1 MRTSWMK
8 PLALAMLASIV
19 ASACS
24 SGGGGD
30 KKEGQSGT
38 KQPSELPPA
47 NLVIYS
53 TSGWTEAAFNER
65 FGDAI
70 RKKFPQHTFTYIQS
84 QKGATYPDLIAAKQD
99 IDIIWESIGNFPR
112 GPMTYGTHMDMTDLM
127 KLHNVDTSKIDS
139 GMIDVIR
146 KMGDGKLFA
155 LPVINNTV
163 ITYYNKDIFDKFA
176 VPYPKSDVT
185 WDEIIDL
192 NKRLTRSDGGVQ
204 YIGFAMSHYFAT
216 NSFSLPYANAQT
228 KKPTITDA
236 GWRSLYQV
244 YARLAESEPYKEVVR
259 KANGVPA
266 VNNFVKDKNV
276 ALLASLANVHMN
288 NDLTG
293 INWDVV
299 RFPTFK
305 ELPQTGPQAYPTY
318 FGVSAI
324 SKYKDHGMEV
334 IKFLISNEYQLEAS
348 KRGIL
353 PAIKTP
359 EVKEAFAKDTPF
371 SGKNVKISF
380 YDKFAP
386 VALRTIYDTNV
397 EKAYN
402 ANIVKLM
409 LGEMDLNTLLR
420 QAEEGAQKAI
430 NETSQ

>member
-1 MRTSWMK
+1 MK
-8 PLALAMLASIV
+8 PVAVAVLASV
-19 ASACS
+19 FASAC

-30 KKEGQSGT
+30 SKTEGPT
-38 KQPSELPPA
+38 APAKPTELAPA
-47 NLVIYS
+47 NIVIYS

-70 RKKFPQHTFTYIQS
+70 RKKFPQITFTYIQS
-84 QKGATYPDLIAAKQD
+84 AKGTTYPDLIASKQD

-112 GPMTYGTHMDMTDLM
+112 GPMTYGTHMDMTELM
-127 KLHNVDTSKIDS
+127 KLHSVDTSKIDA
-139 GMIDVIR
+139 GMLDVIR

-155 LPVINNTV
+155 IPVINNTV

-176 VPYPKSDVT
+176 IAYPKNDVT
-185 WDEIIDL
+185 WDEVIEL
-192 NKRLTRSDGGVQ
+192 NKRLTRTDGGIQ
-204 YIGFAMSHYFAT
+204 YIGFAMSHFFAT

-228 KKPTITDA
+228 KKPTITEP

-244 YARLAESEPYKEVVR
+244 YARLAESDGYKEVVR

-288 NDLTG
+288 NDMTG

-299 RFPTFK
+299 KFPTYK

-318 FGVSAI
+318 FGVSAT
-324 SKYKDHGMEV
+324 SKFKDHGMEV
-334 IKFLISNEYQLEAS
+334 IKFLISNDYQLEAS

-353 PAIKTP
+353 PAINTK
-359 EVKEAFAKDTPF
+359 EVKDVFAKDTPF

-386 VALRTIYDTNV
+386 VALRTIYDADV
-397 EKAYN
+397 EKVYN
-402 ANIVKLM
+402 TNIVKLM
-409 LGEMDLNTLLR
+409 LGETDLNTLLR
-420 QAEEGAQKAI
+420 QAEEGAQKVI
-430 NETSQ
+430 NETATK